1 MPRNTT
7 QALRTA
13 ITTVVMLSAA
23 AWPRTIDAQE
33 PGGPAQRT
41 LEGTWLVQVTTL
53 ADCQSRTPLASFS
66 ALLTFAH
73 DGTMTGTT
81 TNAAFA
87 IGQRTTDHGGW
98 SRVGGPFTY
107 RASSLALLQ
116 FTTAPNLPITPGFQA
131 GAQRLDQTISVT
143 DPYQFTSDAVVQFFD
158 AAGRRYREG
167 CAAAIGRR
175 FE

>member
-1 MPRNTT
+1 MPRNAIK
-7 QALRTA
+7 ALRAAFTTA
-13 ITTVVMLSAA
+13 AMLTAA
-23 AWPRTIDAQE
+23 ALPRTIEAQE
-33 PGGPAQRT
+33 PGGSAQRT

-53 ADCQSRTPLASFS
+53 TDCQSRTPLASFS

-81 TNAAFA
+81 TSPVFA
-87 IGQRTTDHGGW
+87 IGQRTTDHGVW

-131 GAQRLDQTISVT
+131 GAQRLDQSIMVT
-143 DPYQFTSDAVVQFFD
+143 DPNQFTSDAVAQFFD
-158 AAGRRYREG
+158 AAGRKYREG
-167 CAAAIGRR
+167 CATAIGRR

>member
-1 MPRNTT
+1 MPRNSI
-7 QALRTA
+7 QALRA
-13 ITTVVMLSAA
+13 VITTVALLTGAV
-23 AWPRTIDAQE
+23 WPQTIDAQE

-53 ADCQSRTPLASFS
+53 ADCQSRTPLGSFS

-81 TNAAFA
+81 TNLAFA
-87 IGQRTTDHGGW
+87 IGQRTTDHGVW
-98 SRVGGPFTY
+98 SRRGGPFTY
-107 RASSLALLQ
+107 RASTLALLQ
-116 FTTAPNLPITPGFQA
+116 FTTAPNLPTTPGFQA
-131 GAQRLDQTISVT
+131 GAQRLDQTITVT

-158 AAGRRYREG
+158 AAGRKYREG
-167 CAAAIGRR
+167 CATALGRR